1 MIEGDITLDIRN
13 GKFSYRVGA
22 IIIDSNKILMAKD
35 KKTSFYYTIGGRV
48 RFGET
53 AKEAILRE
61 IYEETQLRLEVGG
74 LKYVHENFFT
84 SYDNT
89 VYHEISF
96 FYSVKSSAELRNM
109 KKHSF
114 FEESYGEVTLHWLPI
129 DSLATLNIYP
139 QFFKTEPLDD
149 SDGKIKC
156 FITKNNHTYSIT
168 DHESN

>member
-13 GKFSYRVGA
+13 GKFSFRVGV
-22 IIIDSNKILMAKD
+22 IIMDSNKILMAKD

-74 LKYVHENFFT
+74 LKFVHENFFT
-84 SYDNT
+84 SYDHT
-89 VYHEISF
+89 VYHEICF
-96 FYSVKSSAELRNM
+96 FYSVKPSAELRNM
-109 KKHSF
+109 KKHS

-129 DSLATLNIYP
+129 ESLATLNIYP
-139 QFFKTEPLDD
+139 EFFKTEPLD
-149 SDGKIKC
+149 SDGQIKC
-156 FITKNNHTYSIT
+156 FITKNNQTYSIT
-168 DHESN
+168 DSFFY

>member
-1 MIEGDITLDIRN
+1 MINGDITLDILN

-22 IIIDSNKILMAKD
+22 IIIDSNEILMAKD
-35 KKTSFYYTIGGRV
+35 EKTSFYYTIGGRV

-61 IYEETQLRLEVGG
+61 IFEETQLRLELGE
-74 LKYVHENFFT
+74 LKFVHENFFT
-84 SYDNT
+84 SYEGT

-96 FYSVKSSAELRNM
+96 FYSVKSSAELRIM
-109 KKHSF
+109 KHAF
-114 FEESYGEVTLHWLPI
+114 FDESYGEVTLHWLPI
-129 DSLATLNIYP
+129 DELATLDLYP
-139 QFFKTEPLDD
+139 EFFKTESLD

-168 DHESN
+168 DHESK